1 MSGSDTASPDLRRG
15 LAYGV
20 VLALPFVALWAVA
33 EAILDLGA
41 GVIVV
46 AAVAAWLTGTAVAL
60 GAEPGSLRRARST
73 IRLATA
79 VCLAIGPI
87 ATVAAY
93 LLSRFVLQGSDLS
106 FLERIAS
113 TPILDYVGPQF
124 LPLGPLEL
132 AALAFFGWLGAR

>member
-1 MSGSDTASPDLRRG
+1 MTEASPARPNLRRG

-20 VLALPFVALWAVA
+20 ALALPFVATWAVA

-41 GVIVV
+41 GLIVV
-46 AAVAAWLTGTAVAL
+46 AAVAGWLVGTAVAL

-73 IRLATA
+73 IRVAVA
-79 VCLAIGPI
+79 VCLVIWPI

-93 LLSRFVLQGSDLS
+93 LLSRFILQGSDLS